1 MMMRKTKLARGEIY
15 HILNRGVDKRNI
27 FTNQEEIGRFFECML
42 TFNSIELA
50 GSLYEQSFVKEKTK
64 NKPLVKFI
72 AYCLLPNHFHFILE
86 QIEKDGI
93 SKFMKRLLGGYS
105 WYFNKKHKRSGSL
118 FQGPFKAKHID
129 SNKYLLHASAYVN
142 LNDKQKGELGDQ
154 VAKLIKSSWNEYVD
168 PKNCLFEI
176 CAQKEIVLGQF
187 HSREEYKKFAL
198 SSLENIKANKE
209 KYKEL
214 EK

>member
-1 MMMRKTKLARGEIY
+1 MARGEIY

-142 LNDKQKGELGDQ
+142 LNDKQTED
-154 VAKLIKSSWNEYVD
+154 KL
-168 PKNCLFEI
+168 
-176 CAQKEIVLGQF
+176 
-187 HSREEYKKFAL
+187 KKL
-198 SSLENIKANKE
+198 NSK
-209 KYKEL
+209 
-214 EK
+214 

>member
-1 MMMRKTKLARGEIY
+1 MARGEIY

-93 SKFMKRLLGGYS
+93 SKF
-105 WYFNKKHKRSGSL
+105 F
-118 FQGPFKAKHID
+118 
-129 SNKYLLHASAYVN
+129 
-142 LNDKQKGELGDQ
+142 
-154 VAKLIKSSWNEYVD
+154 
-168 PKNCLFEI
+168 
-176 CAQKEIVLGQF
+176 
-187 HSREEYKKFAL
+187 
-198 SSLENIKANKE
+198 
-209 KYKEL
+209 
-214 EK
+214 